1 MAAMDDKVVTQQP
14 ESPTAKMDQQYAMMF
29 KTFQAMGLNPKGDNP
44 EDFDKWIKAYIA
56 QQSEEKPK
64 LTIPPPPLG
73 LPSKDGGAKPKVK
86 STEKPVAT
94 PSYPPKVRSFS
105 GGYNKGDTAYDIW
118 RYDVKMAL
126 IDPSYT
132 KEQKEFAIRRSLTGS
147 AARLVIYQGLDKSL
161 DDILETLDSVYGS
174 VENKEQLLSEFYS
187 ARQKDN
193 EDVTTWSSRLED
205 IIGKGLEKG
214 IVQFS

>member
-1 MAAMDDKVVTQQP
+1 MAH
-14 ESPTAKMDQQYAMMF
+14 
-29 KTFQAMGLNPKGDNP
+29 
-44 EDFDKWIKAYIA
+44 
-56 QQSEEKPK
+56 
-64 LTIPPPPLG
+64 
-73 LPSKDGGAKPKVK
+73 
-86 STEKPVAT
+86 
-94 PSYPPKVRSFS
+94 
-105 GGYNKGDTAYDIW
+105 DIW

-126 IDPSYT
+126 MDPSYT